1 MVARLLVLLVAV
13 CVLGCG
19 SNRPADTPSPSQV
32 AQSNE
37 EAPVGQV
44 PADEETEAPP
54 IANATDP
61 ATIEIHTLDGQK
73 DRREVTVADLGIE
86 DIPVT
91 RPKDAVL
98 VKDPPTL
105 IVREHAKWTEYVSN
119 WRSNLDPEAAMRLY
133 GDQCE
138 TISLTTQDGKSIG
151 AGQTAEGNELR
162 IVIEQQE
169 GGILIQE
176 TVRVS
181 TVGW

>member
-1 MVARLLVLLVAV
+1 MLVA
-13 CVLGCG
+13 CTMGCG
-19 SNRPADTPSPSQV
+19 AKPPAEAPSTGQV
-32 AQSNE
+32 AQANE
-37 EAPVGQV
+37 ETPVGQV
-44 PADEETEAPP
+44 PADGETDRPP
-54 IANATDP
+54 IADATEP

-98 VKDPPTL
+98 VKAPPTL
-105 IVREHAKWTEYVSN
+105 IVREHTLWTEYVSM
-119 WRSNLDPEAAMRLY
+119 WRSNLDAETAMRLY

-151 AGQTAEGNELR
+151 AGETAEGNELR

-169 GGILIQE
+169 NGILIQE